1 MLDAVLWDPLG
12 LWKVYARL
20 LLWRCCPGVVS
31 CAVWACQLLLRE
43 DPRPSSC
50 EAALVLLVVVSPFL
64 LYLLPTP
71 ERPSLQGGLWTGP
84 SAPPSIPA
92 LIFVFRLQFLA
103 PSPLGPSANFLLLC
117 DGSIVGTVGLPVGV
131 WVLSTAHDGDAPPGW
146 LR

>member
-1 MLDAVLWDPLG
+1 MLDAVLWDLLG
-12 LWKVYARL
+12 LWKVYDPL
-20 LLWRCCPGVVS
+20 LLWRCCLGMVS

-43 DPRPSSC
+43 DPCPSSC
-50 EAALVLLVVVSPFL
+50 EAVLVLLVVVSPFL
-64 LYLLPTP
+64 LYLLPTL

-92 LIFVFRLQFLA
+92 LIFVFRLQFLE
-103 PSPLGPSANFLLLC
+103 PSPLGPSANFLLFC

-146 LR
+146 PR